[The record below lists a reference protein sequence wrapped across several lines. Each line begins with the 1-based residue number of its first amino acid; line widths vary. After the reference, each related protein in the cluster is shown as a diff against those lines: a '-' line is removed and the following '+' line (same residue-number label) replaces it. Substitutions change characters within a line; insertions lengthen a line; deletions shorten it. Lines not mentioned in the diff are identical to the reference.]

1 MTFPQCAEFIVLA
14 WTDISQIVNIEVLLD
29 ILGPF
34 SVIIF
39 KNLPRY
45 EKSRFYSLILERF
58 SDLF

>member
-45 EKSRFYSLILERF
+45 EKSRFYSLIL
-58 SDLF
+58 